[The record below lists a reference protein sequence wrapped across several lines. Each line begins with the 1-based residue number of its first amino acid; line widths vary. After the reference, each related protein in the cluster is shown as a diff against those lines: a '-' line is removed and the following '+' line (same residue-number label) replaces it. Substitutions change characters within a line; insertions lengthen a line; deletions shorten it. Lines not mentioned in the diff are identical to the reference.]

1 VSKLTKILFA
11 NFTYKLIA
19 LLLGILFW
27 YIVQSEQ
34 VLEINRKVR
43 VQLTAPDGFVIK
55 GGNVQYK
62 DASLRG
68 PRALLSHF
76 PVEPINAQI
85 KLFADKPQNIRTRVD
100 REYIRGWN
108 DRIKITIYDAYVS
121 VFLDRKLEKELI
133 VKQNL
138 LGLPKDGF
146 VIEKTSISP
155 ERVLVSGAAS
165 ELQRLDSIST
175 ELLDINNISE
185 SQTFESTFPNAD
197 SSMKFSPKKV
207 LVSITV
213 GEKKTNRSFL
223 NIPIEVEGSNLPVKI
238 SPTRVSVIIQ
248 AIPSKLDSIKDGE
261 IRAFLNVKD
270 LSPGVY
276 EQKVQIKIPHD
287 SILVESNPEKI
298 TIEIHG
304 KKKSL

>member
-1 VSKLTKILFA
+1 MSKLTKILFA

-19 LLLGILFW
+19 FLLGILFW

-43 VQLTAPDGFVIK
+43 VQLIPPEGFVVK

-62 DASLRG
+62 DALLRG

-76 PVEPINAQI
+76 PMEPITAQI
-85 KLFADKPQNIRTRVD
+85 KLFADKPQSIRTRVD

-121 VFLDRKLEKELI
+121 VFLDRKLDKELP

-138 LGLPKDGF
+138 LGLPKEGF
-146 VIEKTSISP
+146 VIEKTTISP
-155 ERVLVSGAAS
+155 DRVLVSGAAS
-165 ELQRLDSIST
+165 ELQRMDSIST
-175 ELLDINNISE
+175 ELIDINNISS
-185 SQTFESTFPNAD
+185 SQTFESSFPTND
-197 SSMKFSPKKV
+197 LSMKFTPKRV
-207 LVSITV
+207 EVSIVV
-213 GEKKTNRSFL
+213 GEKKMNRSFL
-223 NIPIEVEGSNLPVKI
+223 NIPIEVESSNLPVKI
-238 SPTRVSVIIQ
+238 TPTRVSVIIQ

-270 LSPGVY
+270 LSPGTY
-276 EQKVQIKIPHD
+276 EQKIQIKIPHD
-287 SILVESNPEKI
+287 SVLVESSPEKI
-298 TIEIHG
+298 SVEIYS